1 MTHAAAGGASS
12 SHPGPLAGLRV
23 LELADEKGQF
33 CGKLMADLGADVIKI
48 EPPGG
53 QNIRSVGPFLD
64 DIPHRERSLSFWH
77 YNTSKRGITL
87 NLETPEGRALFLRLV
102 PQADIILETYPPG
115 YLPSLA
121 LGHDEL
127 SRLHPRLIMCSLTP
141 FGQTG
146 PWRDY
151 QTSDLLQLAA
161 GGQMGCCGYDPEDVS
176 DAPPIAPGG
185 GNAWHIGS
193 HFAYIAIMA
202 AVCFR
207 DVTGEGQY
215 IDASIHEACALTTEA
230 AVPTYIYTGKV
241 VQRHTG
247 RAAAVEKSEPT
258 QFVTRDGAWLN
269 TTRSGFN
276 LTPARLR
283 RLAEWMDKYGLAQD
297 LLDEKYQSPATIQA
311 NVPHIAA
318 ALETFFA
325 SIPLEEAWHGG
336 QELGLPWG
344 AIRSMDEILDDQH
357 LLDRSF
363 FTEVSHPEL
372 ARSYIYPGP
381 AALYSKSPWRIS
393 RRAPL
398 IGEHNAEIFSGE
410 LGLSR
415 TELAV
420 LAESGVV

>member
-1 MTHAAAGGASS
+1 MTYAVDSLPTS
-12 SHPGPLAGLRV
+12 TQPGPLAGLRV

-33 CGKLMADLGADVIKI
+33 CGKLMADLGANVIKI

-53 QNIRSVGPFLD
+53 QSTRSVGPFLD

-87 NLETPEGRALFLRLV
+87 NLDTSDGRDLFRRLV

-115 YLPSLA
+115 YLPSLGLGYEEMSA
-121 LGHDEL
+121 LN
-127 SRLHPRLIMCSLTP
+127 SRLIMCSLTP

-151 QTSDLLQLAA
+151 QTADLLQLAA
-161 GGQMGCCGYDPEDVS
+161 GGQMGCCGYDPEDVPE
-176 DAPPIAPGG
+176 APPIAPGG
-185 GNAWHIGS
+185 GNAWHIGG

-207 DVTGEGQY
+207 DMSGEGQY
-215 IDASIHEACALTTEA
+215 VDASIHEACALTTEA

-247 RAAAVEKSEPT
+247 RAAAVEKSDPT

-283 RLAEWMDKYGLAQD
+283 RLAEWMEKYGLAQD
-297 LLDEKYQSPATIQA
+297 LLDENYQDPATIQA

-325 SIPLEEAWHGG
+325 SIPLEDAWHGG

-344 AIRSMDEILDDQH
+344 AIRSMDEIVDDQH
-357 LLDRSF
+357 LQDRGF
-363 FTEVSHPEL
+363 FVEVSHPEL
-372 ARSYIYPGP
+372 GRSFLYPGP
-381 AALYSKSPWRIS
+381 AAIYNESPWRIS

-398 IGEHNAEIFSGE
+398 IGEHNVEIFCGE

-415 TELAV
+415 AELTI
-420 LAESGVV
+420 LAEAGVI

>member
-1 MTHAAAGGASS
+1 MTDAAEMGTLGLS
-12 SHPGPLAGLRV
+12 PGPLAGLRA

-53 QNIRSVGPFLD
+53 QSTRAVGPFLD

-77 YNTSKRGITL
+77 YNTSKRGVTL
-87 NLETPEGRALFLRLV
+87 NLETPDGKELFGRLV
-102 PQADIILETYPPG
+102 CTADIILETFPPG
-115 YLPSLA
+115 YLPA
-121 LGHDEL
+121 LGLGYEEL
-127 SRLHPRLIMCSLTP
+127 ARLNSRLIMCSLTP

-151 QTSDLLQLAA
+151 QTCDLLQLAA
-161 GGQMGCCGYDPEDVS
+161 GGQMGCCGYDPEDVP

-193 HFAYIAIMA
+193 HFAYMAIMA
-202 AVCFR
+202 AVCYR
-207 DVTGEGQY
+207 DVTAEGQY

-230 AVPTYIYTGKV
+230 AVPIYIYTGRA

-247 RAAAVEKSEPT
+247 RAAAAEKTEPT
-258 QFVTRDGAWLN
+258 QYITRDGAWLN

-283 RLAEWMDKYGLAQD
+283 RLAEWMDKHGMAQD
-297 LLDEKYQSPATIQA
+297 LLDEQYQSPAVIQA
-311 NVPHIAA
+311 NIPHIAA
-318 ALETFFA
+318 VLEAFFA
-325 SIPLEEAWHGG
+325 SIPLQEAWHGG

-344 AIRSMDEILDDQH
+344 AIRSMDEIIDDQH
-357 LLDRSF
+357 LRDRGF
-363 FTEVSHPEL
+363 FVEVGHPEL
-372 ARSYIYPGP
+372 GRSFIYPGP
-381 AALYSKSPWRIS
+381 AAIYSMSPWRIS

-398 IGEHNAEIFSGE
+398 AGEHNVEIFCGE
-410 LGLSR
+410 LGLSKA
-415 TELAV
+415 ELAV

>member
-1 MTHAAAGGASS
+1 
-12 SHPGPLAGLRV
+12 
-23 LELADEKGQF
+23 LADEKGQF
-33 CGKLMADLGADVIKI
+33 CGKLMADLGADVLKI

-53 QNIRSVGPFLD
+53 QSTRSVGPFLD

-87 NLETPEGRALFLRLV
+87 NLDSPAGRELFRRLV
-102 PQADIILETYPPG
+102 SRADIVLETYPPG
-115 YLPSLA
+115 YLPSLG
-121 LGHDEL
+121 LGYDEL
-127 SRLHPRLIMCSLTP
+127 SGLNARLIMCSLTP

-161 GGQMGCCGYDPEDVS
+161 GGQMGCCGYDAEDVPK
-176 DAPPIAPGG
+176 APPIAPGG

-202 AVCFR
+202 AMCYR
-207 DVTGEGQY
+207 DMSGEGQY

-230 AVPTYIYTGKV
+230 AVPTYIYTGQV

-297 LLDEKYQSPATIQA
+297 LLDDKYQNPAIIQA
-311 NVPHIAA
+311 HVPHIGAV
-318 ALETFFA
+318 LETFFA

-344 AIRSMDEILDDQH
+344 AIRSMDEIVDDHH
-357 LLDRSF
+357 LQDRGF
-363 FTEVSHPEL
+363 FTEVEHPEL
-372 ARSYIYPGP
+372 GLSFIYPGP
-381 AALYSKSPWRIS
+381 AALYERSPWRIS

-398 IGEHNAEIFSGE
+398 IGEHNVEILCGE

-415 TELAV
+415 DELVV
-420 LAESGVV
+420 LAEVGVI

>member
-1 MTHAAAGGASS
+1 MNKAAEAGTES
-12 SHPGPLAGLRV
+12 PPTGPLAGLRV
-23 LELADEKGQF
+23 LEVADEKGQF
-33 CGKLMADLGADVIKI
+33 CGKLMADLGADVLKI

-53 QNIRSVGPFLD
+53 QSSRAVGPFLD
-64 DIPHRERSLSFWH
+64 DIPHRDRSLSFWH

-87 NLETPEGRALFLRLV
+87 NLEAPDGKGLFRRLV
-102 PQADIILETYPPG
+102 CTADILLETYPPG
-115 YLPSLA
+115 YLPSLG
-121 LGHDEL
+121 LGYEEL
-127 SRLHPRLIMCSLTP
+127 ARLHPRLIVCSLTP

-161 GGQMGCCGYDPEDVS
+161 GGQMACCGYDAEDVP

-193 HFAYIAIMA
+193 HFAYMAIMA
-202 AVCFR
+202 AVCYR

-230 AVPTYIYTGKV
+230 AVPTYIYTGQV

-247 RAAAVEKSEPT
+247 RAAAAEKTEPT
-258 QFVTRDGAWLN
+258 QYITRDGAWLN

-283 RLAEWMDKYGLAQD
+283 RLAEWMDTYGMAQD
-297 LLDEKYQSPATIQA
+297 LLDEKYQSSAAIQA
-311 NVPHIAA
+311 NTPHIAA
-318 ALETFFA
+318 ALEAFFA

-344 AIRSMDEILDDQH
+344 AVRSMDEIIDDQH
-357 LLDRSF
+357 LQDRGF
-363 FTEVSHPEL
+363 FVEVKHPEL
-372 ARSYIYPGP
+372 GRSFIYPGP
-381 AALYSKSPWRIS
+381 AAIYGRSSWRIS
-393 RRAPL
+393 RCAPL
-398 IGEHNAEIFSGE
+398 IGEHNVEIFCGE
-410 LGLSR
+410 LGLSQA
-415 TELAV
+415 ELTV

>member
-1 MTHAAAGGASS
+1 MTREAASGATS
-12 SHPGPLAGLRV
+12 PPTGPLAGLRV
-23 LELADEKGQF
+23 LEWADEKGQF
-33 CGKLMADLGADVIKI
+33 CGKLMADLGADVVKI

-53 QNIRSVGPFLD
+53 QHTRTVGPFLG

-87 NLETPEGRALFLRLV
+87 NLETPEGKDLFRRLAST
-102 PQADIILETYPPG
+102 ADILLETYPPG
-115 YLPSLA
+115 YLPA
-121 LGHDEL
+121 LGLGYEEL
-127 SRLHPRLIMCSLTP
+127 SRRNPTLVMCSLTP

-161 GGQMGCCGYDPEDVS
+161 GGQMGCCGYDPEDVP

-193 HFAYIAIMA
+193 HYAYIALMA
-202 AVCFR
+202 AVCYR
-207 DVTGEGQY
+207 DMTGEGQY
-215 IDASIHEACALTTEA
+215 IDASVHEACALTTEA
-230 AVPTYIYTGKV
+230 AVPTYIYTGQV
-241 VQRHTG
+241 VRRHTG
-247 RAAAVEKSEPT
+247 RAAAVERSEPT
-258 QFVTRDGAWLN
+258 QFVTREGAWLN

-283 RLAEWMDKYGLAQD
+283 RLAEWMDRHGLAQD
-297 LLDEKYQSPATIQA
+297 LLDEKYQSTAAIQA
-311 NVPHIAA
+311 DVPHIAA

-325 SIPLEEAWHGG
+325 SISLEEAWHGG

-344 AIRSMDEILDDQH
+344 AVRSMDEIIHDAH
-357 LLDRSF
+357 LHERGF
-363 FTEVSHPEL
+363 FVEVEHPEL
-372 ARSYIYPGP
+372 GRSFTYPGP
-381 AALYSKSPWRIS
+381 AAIYNRSPWRIA

-398 IGEHNAEIFSGE
+398 NGEHNEEILCSV
-410 LGLSR
+410 LGLTR
-415 TELAV
+415 GVLAA

>member
-1 MTHAAAGGASS
+1 MTHAADAAAASAQ
-12 SHPGPLAGLRV
+12 PGPLAGLRV

-53 QNIRSVGPFLD
+53 QNTRSVGPFLD
-64 DIPHRERSLSFWH
+64 DIPHRERSLAFWH

-87 NLETPEGRALFLRLV
+87 NLETPDGRVLFHRLMA
-102 PQADIILETYPPG
+102 QTDILLETYPPG
-115 YLPSLA
+115 YLPTLGLGYEA
-121 LGHDEL
+121 LSHMN
-127 SRLHPRLIMCSLTP
+127 SRLIMCSLTP

-161 GGQMGCCGYDPEDVS
+161 GGQMGCCGYDPEDVPE
-176 DAPPIAPGG
+176 APPIAPGG
-185 GNAWHIGS
+185 GNAWHIGG

-202 AVCFR
+202 ALCFR
-207 DVTGEGQY
+207 DMSGEGQY

-230 AVPTYIYTGKV
+230 AVPTYIYTGNV

-247 RAAAVEKSEPT
+247 RAAAVEKSDPT
-258 QFVTRDGAWLN
+258 QFITRDGAWLN

-283 RLAEWMDKYGLAQD
+283 RLAEWMDNYGLAQD
-297 LLDEKYQSPATIQA
+297 LLDEKYQSPTTIQA
-311 NVPHIAA
+311 SVPHIAA
-318 ALETFFA
+318 TLETFFA

-344 AIRSMDEILDDQH
+344 AIRSMDEIVDDQH
-357 LLDRSF
+357 LQDRGF
-363 FTEVSHPEL
+363 FTPVEHPEL
-372 ARSYIYPGP
+372 GRSFIYPGP
-381 AALYSKSPWRIS
+381 AAIYSRSPWRIS

-398 IGEHNAEIFSGE
+398 IGEHNVEIFCGE
-410 LGLSR
+410 LGLSKA
-415 TELAV
+415 ELAV

>member
-1 MTHAAAGGASS
+1 MIRNAEPGAASFS
-12 SHPGPLAGLRV
+12 PGPLAGLRV

-53 QNIRSVGPFLD
+53 QNTRAVGPFLD

-87 NLETPEGRALFLRLV
+87 NLDTSEGRDLFRRLI

-115 YLPSLA
+115 YLPA
-121 LGHDEL
+121 LGLGYEEL
-127 SRLHPRLIMCSLTP
+127 SRLNPRLIVCSLTP

-161 GGQMGCCGYDPEDVS
+161 GGQMGCCGYDSEDVP

-202 AVCFR
+202 ALSFR
-207 DVTGEGQY
+207 DLTGEGQY

-230 AVPTYIYTGKV
+230 AVPTYSYTGKV

-258 QFVTRDGAWLN
+258 QFITRDGAWLN

-276 LTPARLR
+276 LTPTRLR
-283 RLAEWMDKYGLAQD
+283 RLAEWMDTYGLAQD
-297 LLDEKYQSPATIQA
+297 LLDEKFQNPATIQA
-311 NVPHIAA
+311 NVPHIAV

-344 AIRSMDEILDDQH
+344 AIRSMDEIIDDQH
-357 LLDRSF
+357 LQDRGF
-363 FTEVSHPEL
+363 FVEVAHPEL
-372 ARSYIYPGP
+372 GRSFIYPGP
-381 AALYSKSPWRIS
+381 AAIYSQSPWRIS

-398 IGEHNAEIFSGE
+398 IGEHNIEIFCDE

-415 TELAV
+415 AELAV

>member
-1 MTHAAAGGASS
+1 MTEAADAGTVAGPS
-12 SHPGPLAGLRV
+12 GPLAGLRI

-53 QNIRSVGPFLD
+53 QSTRAVGPFLD

-87 NLETPEGRALFLRLV
+87 HLEAPDGKDLFRRLV
-102 PQADIILETYPPG
+102 GSADILLETYPPG
-115 YLPSLA
+115 YLPSLG
-121 LGHDEL
+121 LGYEEL
-127 SRLHPRLIMCSLTP
+127 ARLNPRLIMCSLTP

-161 GGQMGCCGYDPEDVS
+161 GGQMGCCGYDPEDVP

-185 GNAWHIGS
+185 GNAWHIGG
-193 HFAYIAIMA
+193 HLGYIAIMA
-202 AVCFR
+202 AVCYR

-215 IDASIHEACALTTEA
+215 IDASVHEACALTTEA
-230 AVPTYIYTGKV
+230 AVPTYIYTGQV

-247 RAAAVEKSEPT
+247 RAAAAEKTEPT
-258 QFVTRDGAWLN
+258 QYTTRDGAWLN

-283 RLAEWMDKYGLAQD
+283 RLAEWMDTYGMAQD
-297 LLDEKYQSPATIQA
+297 LLDEKYQSSATIQA
-311 NVPHIAA
+311 NTPHIAA
-318 ALETFFA
+318 ALEAFFA

-344 AIRSMDEILDDQH
+344 AVRSMDEIIEDQH
-357 LLDRSF
+357 LQDRGF
-363 FTEVSHPEL
+363 FVTVEHPEL
-372 ARSYIYPGP
+372 GRSFIYPGP
-381 AALYSKSPWRIS
+381 AAIYSQSPWRIS

-398 IGEHNAEIFSGE
+398 IGEHNVEIFCGE
-410 LGLSR
+410 LGLSQA
-415 TELAV
+415 ELAV

>member
-1 MTHAAAGGASS
+1 MTDGTNAVTADRL
-12 SHPGPLAGLRV
+12 PGPLTGLRV

-33 CGKLMADLGADVIKI
+33 CAKLMADLGADVVKI

-53 QNIRSVGPFLD
+53 QQTRAVGPFLD

-87 NLETPEGRALFLRLV
+87 NPETVEGKELFRRLVTTADVLLETF
-102 PQADIILETYPPG
+102 PPG
-115 YLPSLA
+115 YMPSLG
-121 LGHDEL
+121 LGYDEL
-127 SRLHPRLIMCSLTP
+127 SPLNPRLIMCSLTP

-161 GGQMGCCGYDPEDVS
+161 GGQMGCCGYDPEDVP

-202 AVCFR
+202 AVCYR
-207 DVTGEGQY
+207 DVSGEGQY
-215 IDASIHEACALTTEA
+215 IDASVHEACALTTEG
-230 AVPTYIYTGKV
+230 AVPTYIYTGNV

-258 QFVTRDGAWLN
+258 QFITRDRAWLN

-276 LTPARLR
+276 LTAARLR
-283 RLAEWMDKYGLAQD
+283 RLAEWMDQYGLAQD
-297 LLDEKYQSPATIQA
+297 LLDEKYQSTATIQA

-318 ALETFFA
+318 ALEHFFA
-325 SIPLEEAWHGG
+325 NIPLEDAWRGG
-336 QELGLPWG
+336 QEIGMPWG
-344 AIRSMDEILDDQH
+344 AIRSMAEIVHDPH
-357 LLDRSF
+357 LGERGFFVEVEHPEVGRSF
-363 FTEVSHPEL
+363 T
-372 ARSYIYPGP
+372 YPGP
-381 AALYSKSPWRIS
+381 AALYNRSPWRIS

-398 IGEHNAEIFSGE
+398 IGEHNYEVFCGE
-410 LGLSR
+410 LGLSKAD
-415 TELAV
+415 LAI
-420 LAESGVV
+420 LAESGAV

>member
-1 MTHAAAGGASS
+1 MTYSAAEAAASAQ
-12 SHPGPLAGLRV
+12 PGPLVGLRV

-53 QNIRSVGPFLD
+53 QSTRSVGPFLD
-64 DIPHRERSLSFWH
+64 DVPHRERSLSFWH
-77 YNTSKRGITL
+77 YNTSKRGLTL
-87 NLETPEGRALFLRLV
+87 NLDTPDGRDLFHRLV
-102 PQADIILETYPPG
+102 PQADIVLETYPPG
-115 YLPSLA
+115 YLPT
-121 LGHDEL
+121 LGLGYEEL
-127 SRLHPRLIMCSLTP
+127 SGLNARLIMCSLTP

-161 GGQMGCCGYDPEDVS
+161 GGQMGCCGYDPEDVPE
-176 DAPPIAPGG
+176 APPIAPGG
-185 GNAWHIGS
+185 GNAWHIGG

-202 AVCFR
+202 ALCFR
-207 DVTGEGQY
+207 DMTGEGQY

-230 AVPTYIYTGKV
+230 AIPTYIYTGKV

-276 LTPARLR
+276 LTPERLR
-283 RLAEWMDKYGLAQD
+283 RLAEWMDTYGLAQD
-297 LLDEKYQSPATIQA
+297 LLEEKYQSPATIQA

-344 AIRSMDEILDDQH
+344 AIRSMDEIIDDQH
-357 LLDRSF
+357 LQDRDF
-363 FTEVSHPEL
+363 FVEVSHPEL
-372 ARSYIYPGP
+372 GRSFIYPGP
-381 AALYSKSPWRIS
+381 AAIYSRSPWRIS

-398 IGEHNAEIFSGE
+398 IGEHNVEIFCGE
-410 LGLSR
+410 LGLSKA
-415 TELAV
+415 ELTV
-420 LAESGVV
+420 LAEAGVI

>member
-1 MTHAAAGGASS
+1 MTDAAEREAPGL
-12 SHPGPLAGLRV
+12 HHGPLAGLRV

-53 QNIRSVGPFLD
+53 QSTRSVGPFLD
-64 DIPHRERSLSFWH
+64 DIPHHERSLSFWH
-77 YNTSKRGITL
+77 YNTSKRGISL
-87 NLETPEGRALFLRLV
+87 NLERPQGRDLFRRLV
-102 PQADIILETYPPG
+102 LKADIILETYAPG
-115 YLPSLA
+115 YLPSLG
-121 LGHDEL
+121 LGYEEL
-127 SRLHPRLIMCSLTP
+127 SGLNSRLIMCSLTP

-161 GGQMGCCGYDPEDVS
+161 GGQMGCCGYDPEDVP

-202 AVCFR
+202 AVCYR

-215 IDASIHEACALTTEA
+215 IDASVHEACALTTEA
-230 AVPTYIYTGKV
+230 AVPTYIYTGQV

-247 RAAAVEKSEPT
+247 RAAAAEKTEPT
-258 QFVTRDGAWLN
+258 QYITVDGAWLN

-283 RLAEWMDKYGLAQD
+283 RLAEWMDTYGLAQD
-297 LLDEKYQSPATIQA
+297 LLDEKYQSTTAIQA
-311 NVPHIAA
+311 NVSHIAA
-318 ALETFFA
+318 ALETFLA
-325 SIPLEEAWHGG
+325 SIQLEEAWHGG

-344 AIRSMDEILDDQH
+344 AIRSMDEIIDDQH
-357 LLDRSF
+357 LQDRSF
-363 FTEVSHPEL
+363 FVEVSHPEL
-372 ARSYIYPGP
+372 GRSYIYPGP
-381 AALYSKSPWRIS
+381 AAIYSQSPWRIS

-398 IGEHNAEIFSGE
+398 IGEHTAEIFCGE
-410 LGLSR
+410 LGLSKA
-415 TELAV
+415 ELVV